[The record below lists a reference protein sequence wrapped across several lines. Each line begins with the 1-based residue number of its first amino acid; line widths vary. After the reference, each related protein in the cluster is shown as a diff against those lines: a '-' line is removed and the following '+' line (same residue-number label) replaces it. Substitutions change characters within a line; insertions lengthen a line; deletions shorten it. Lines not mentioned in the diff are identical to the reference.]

1 MIDSAVSG
9 MSFILNSVILN
20 NILTNTVKTVLNKYF
35 QEVIQMPLA
44 AIVQL
49 VLPMA
54 LILGLMYVMLILP
67 QKKREKKTQQMLNS
81 LQVGMAVITIGG
93 VAGKIVN
100 IKDDE
105 VYIESGV
112 EKSKILVKRWAIK
125 EVSKPMEG

>member
-1 MIDSAVSG
+1 
-9 MSFILNSVILN
+9 
-20 NILTNTVKTVLNKYF
+20 
-35 QEVIQMPLA
+35 MPLA
-44 AIVQL
+44 AIIQL

-81 LQVGMAVITIGG
+81 LQVGMAVTTIGG

-105 VYIESGV
+105 IYIESGI

-125 EVSKPMEG
+125 EVSKPIEG